1 MFLIVFYHCMCY
13 YTTAWS
19 YEHSPQIFTYKILA
33 GMIHGIALP
42 MFVFISG
49 FLYGF
54 LRDKGKYSKY
64 SLFLKNKAL
73 RLLLPMAAWSI
84 FCVFVIPN
92 ASWDELK
99 IGGYKHLWFLGM
111 LFWLFLIAPF
121 LQKVSEGSF
130 FKNILLTVLF
140 CLMSY
145 LFYKR
150 PLANLPLFLSNAGT
164 YIFAFFAGIWKEKN
178 RDILL
183 CKRENMFL
191 IVVFVLYGFTYIAPP
206 FYHLVDNLL
215 LLLRLLLSVILCL
228 LALQKVEKM
237 NLKESVLLK
246 KLAMCSMGIYIVHHI
261 LIEILLSLPNVR
273 EIMNVHVI
281 ASPFVLF
288 VVVVVCSYLI
298 TSILLNNKYLSKIV

>member
-1 MFLIVFYHCMCY
+1 MASH
-13 YTTAWS
+13 
-19 YEHSPQIFTYKILA
+19 IL
-33 GMIHGIALP
+33 P
-42 MFVFISG
+42 
-49 FLYGF
+49 
-54 LRDKGKYSKY
+54 
-64 SLFLKNKAL
+64 
-73 RLLLPMAAWSI
+73 
-84 FCVFVIPN
+84 
-92 ASWDELK
+92 
-99 IGGYKHLWFLGM
+99 
-111 LFWLFLIAPF
+111 
-121 LQKVSEGSF
+121 
-130 FKNILLTVLF
+130 
-140 CLMSY
+140 
-145 LFYKR
+145 
-150 PLANLPLFLSNAGT
+150 
-164 YIFAFFAGIWKEKN
+164 
-178 RDILL
+178 
-183 CKRENMFL
+183 
-191 IVVFVLYGFTYIAPP
+191 PP